1 MLNLFQHLAHEKIP
15 KPSSIGGQGKF
26 GMTTIYPVLME
37 EILTKQFGDR
47 LKKDFD
53 LSPYFTLKMK
63 TKAEFYIEASSVEEW
78 QEIVRFAS
86 EHTISL
92 FILGGGSNIAVLQHV
107 ISGLVVR
114 NRYMKKE
121 VVQET
126 DNYTDLLI
134 SSGYPMGRLVKET
147 TEAGLAGFEHHLGLP
162 GTLGGAIYMNSK
174 WTKPVSY
181 VGDNLIE
188 GTIMDLKGNVRREP
202 REYFAFAY
210 DYSKLQDTHEIFLD
224 GIFRMQK
231 DDRALLTERSQN
243 ALAYRKE
250 TQPFGVATGGCFFQ
264 NISTE
269 EKEAHN
275 LPTTSAGY
283 LIDHAGLKG
292 KQVGGFVVSDK
303 HANFVIN
310 TGNGTPEDLKKMLDL
325 IRSTIKSTYGVEL
338 KEEVQIVE

>member
-1 MLNLFQHLAHEKIP
+1 
-15 KPSSIGGQGKF
+15 
-26 GMTTIYPVLME
+26 ME
-37 EILTKQFGDR
+37 EQLKKQFGDR
-47 LKKDFD
+47 LKKNFD
-53 LSPYFTLKMK
+53 LSPYLTLKMK
-63 TKAEFYIEASSVEEW
+63 TKAEYYIEASTVEEW
-78 QEIVRFAS
+78 QEIVRFVS
-86 EHTISL
+86 GQNIPL
-92 FILGGGSNIAVLQHV
+92 FILGGGSNIAVLHDM
-107 ISGLVVR
+107 IKGLVVR

-181 VGDNLIE
+181 VGDSLLE
-188 GTIMDLKGNVRREP
+188 GTIMDVKGNIRREP

-231 DDRALLTERSQN
+231 DDRTLLIERSQR

-264 NISTE
+264 NISQE
-269 EKEAHN
+269 EKETHQ

-292 KQVGGFVVSDK
+292 MRVGGFEVSEK

-310 TGNGTPEDLKKMLDL
+310 TGGGTPEDLKSILQL
-325 IRSTIKSTYGVEL
+325 IKGTVKEKFGVEL
-338 KEEVQIVE
+338 KEEVQVV

>member
-1 MLNLFQHLAHEKIP
+1 
-15 KPSSIGGQGKF
+15 
-26 GMTTIYPVLME
+26 ME
-37 EILTKQFGDR
+37 EQLIKQFGDR

-78 QEIVRFAS
+78 QEIVRFVG
-86 EHTISL
+86 EHNIPIL
-92 FILGGGSNIAVLQHV
+92 ILGGGSNIAVLQNR
-107 ISGLVVR
+107 INGLVVR

-121 VVQET
+121 IVNET
-126 DNYTDLLI
+126 DDYTDLLI

-147 TEAGLAGFEHHLGLP
+147 AEAGLAGFEHHLGLP

-181 VGDNLIE
+181 VGDNLLE
-188 GTIMDLKGNVRREP
+188 GTIMDRSGNIRTEP

-210 DYSKLQDTHEIFLD
+210 DYSKLQDTKEIFIH

-231 DDRALLTERSQN
+231 DDRDLLIERSHH
-243 ALAYRKE
+243 ALTYRRE

-264 NISTE
+264 NISQE

-292 KQVGGFVVSDK
+292 TRVGAFVVSDK

-310 TGNGTPEDLKKMLDL
+310 TGDGTPEDLRTILDR
-325 IRSTIKSTYGVEL
+325 IRSTVKSTYGVDL